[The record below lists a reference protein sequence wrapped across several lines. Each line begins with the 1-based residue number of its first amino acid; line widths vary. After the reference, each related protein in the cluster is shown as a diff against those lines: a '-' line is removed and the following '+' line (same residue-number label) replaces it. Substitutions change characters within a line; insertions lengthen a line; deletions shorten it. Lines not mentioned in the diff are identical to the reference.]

1 MDKSRADFLTP
12 VVQVIPRIGVRR
24 ELAILAVL
32 ARFCLGSRAIGEGGS
47 GPLPATDL
55 ACVRV
60 LLRAMPA
67 LGVTRTIKNRKKKK
81 KKKKNGFVGQ
91 ESWLTELAAAV
102 TAAERQGGGGREL
115 SPKVNR
121 TSQ

>member
-32 ARFCLGSRAIGEGGS
+32 ARFCLGSRAIGGEGGS

-67 LGVTRTIKNRKKKK
+67 LGVTRTIKKKKK
-81 KKKKNGFVGQ
+81 KTDSWAKNLG
-91 ESWLTELAAAV
+91 LL
-102 TAAERQGGGGREL
+102 
-115 SPKVNR
+115 N
-121 TSQ
+121 